1 MSEHIDNVGPEP
13 KTPSTPSRK
22 RKRGIHSRSP
32 STQTATEF
40 KSHRSGL
47 PSLRTG
53 PPTDS
58 DTKTDSRF
66 PEAEQPTADKLIP
79 PDALGSLSPRA
90 SAAYQLSHLAIEE
103 GVVDGAFETSEA
115 SATAF
120 SRPSS
125 SKDSDDPTFRFT
137 LQSTHG
143 SLGDEDATTPPA
155 KRILPPRG
163 IKSPR
168 PRFKSSPYVPPE
180 PPRTTSDEYKK
191 TEQEND
197 WGYNLRSLTWQDSE
211 ITGHLLLDPDDD
223 GEGINGIGFRPTPAM
238 AFERSERR
246 KRQVSEW
253 RSRQA
258 QDERERRAER
268 RRRARAIFSKMD
280 MPGQSSLP
288 KKVVRFSV

>member
-1 MSEHIDNVGPEP
+1 L
-13 KTPSTPSRK
+13 
-22 RKRGIHSRSP
+22 P
-32 STQTATEF
+32 STQTAVESTIN
-40 KSHRSGL
+40 RSGI
-47 PSLRTG
+47 PSPQTG
-53 PPTDS
+53 SLTDS
-58 DTKTDSRF
+58 DAKNENRF
-66 PEAEQPTADKLIP
+66 LETEQPAADKLDP

-90 SAAYQLSHLAIEE
+90 SAAHQLSYLAI
-103 GVVDGAFETSEA
+103 GDGAVDGASEA
-115 SATAF
+115 PEPSATTP
-120 SRPSS
+120 SQPSS
-125 SKDSDDPTFRFT
+125 SKDSDLPTFRFT
-137 LQSTHG
+137 VQSTHG
-143 SLGDEDATTPPA
+143 PSGDESATTPPA

-168 PRFKSSPYVPPE
+168 PRFRSLPHPPPE
-180 PPRTTSDEYKK
+180 PPRTASESKK
-191 TEQEND
+191 TEKEND
-197 WGYNLRSLTWQDSE
+197 WGYDLRSLTWQDSE

-238 AFERSERR
+238 ALERSERR

-280 MPGQSSLP
+280 MPSQSSLP